1 MQFPNSGTGRPYI
14 RLDARTAT
22 FKASCLDSDA
32 AEVDL
37 TGKILDLDL
46 TNAEQ
51 GWLKVDQQGAD
62 FLPLAKR
69 DDWNGTP
76 SPSPEYSP
84 AVSLDLRSEAWGE
97 PAVRELRGGS
107 RAITSFIASVA
118 KEAGEIPN
126 GKAVRVRIL
135 AVDTVKFGRGTS
147 TEIRFEIAPKS
158 KWPDL
163 STFGSDGGSSRTDPE
178 HADDDTEQPDAWA

>member
-22 FKASCLDSDA
+22 FKASCVESDA
-32 AEVDL
+32 VEVDL
-37 TGKILDLDL
+37 IDKIVDLDL
-46 TNAEQ
+46 ANAEQ
-51 GWLKVDQQGAD
+51 GWFKVDQHGAD
-62 FLPLAKR
+62 FVPLAKQ

-76 SPSPEYSP
+76 SPSFEYSP
-84 AVSLDLRSEAWGE
+84 AVSLDLRSDAWGE

-118 KEAGEIPN
+118 NEAGDIPN
-126 GKAVRVRIL
+126 GKAVRVRIV

-147 TEIRFEIAPKS
+147 TEIKFEIAPKD

-163 STFGSDGGSSRTDPE
+163 STFASDGGSSGPDLESGDNATEDPE
-178 HADDDTEQPDAWA
+178 AWA